1 MMNLSD
7 KGSQT
12 RPFSFSLKI
21 LFGLVPGYLI
31 LNIILNYFGIKIMG
45 MYGAAMAT
53 VITQG
58 VSLLL
63 CNLLFGKD
71 GREVFLWQIKAINP
85 RYIFIRR

>member
-1 MMNLSD
+1 MYNAVLRAGHFTLINRGNILMF
-7 KGSQT
+7 SQII
-12 RPFSFSLKI
+12 S
-21 LFGLVPGYLI
+21 VI

>member
-31 LNIILNYFGIKIMG
+31 LNIILTIISGTFDAA
-45 MYGAAMAT
+45 AAM
-53 VITQG
+53 
-58 VSLLL
+58 
-63 CNLLFGKD
+63 FFPD
-71 GREVFLWQIKAINP
+71 P
-85 RYIFIRR
+85 